1 MSVRLSALGDVRVLD
16 LSRQLPGPFCS
27 MLLADLGADVVVV
40 AAPNDPM
47 GVGIPLLGRN
57 KRNLTLNLKDREG
70 REIFDRLAVS
80 ADVVLEGFRPG
91 VTVRLGIDYDTLRVR
106 NPRLVYCSLSGYGQD
121 GPYRDRV
128 GHDINSLGYAGVLD
142 LIGAAGGPPVIA
154 GVQIADIGG
163 GALMAAVG
171 ILGALMAR
179 ERTGRGQLVDVA
191 MLDGSVAWNV
201 FHTLLYLVGGEVP
214 ERGRT
219 RLTGHHPC
227 YAIYETRDGRHLT
240 IGALEPHFWAALCR
254 HFGRED
260 FIETQYAEG
269 AKREAM
275 FAFFR
280 DAFGRK
286 TLAQWMTELG
296 DKDVCIGPVNTLAEA
311 FADPQVRH
319 RRMAVEM
326 DTPAGRTTAIGLP
339 IKLSE
344 TPGALRT
351 PPAGFGEHTD
361 LILGELGYGTAD
373 IAALRARGVV

>member
-1 MSVRLSALGDVRVLD
+1 MSKPPALGQLKILD

-27 MLLADLGADVVVV
+27 MLLADLGADVIVL

-47 GVGIPLLGRN
+47 GVGIPLLSRN
-57 KRNLTLNLKDREG
+57 KRNMTLNLKEPEG
-70 REIFDRLAVS
+70 KEIFRRLAAS

-91 VTVRLGIDYDTLRVR
+91 VTARLGIDYASLRVL
-106 NPRLVYCSLSGYGQD
+106 NPRIIYCSLSGYGQD

-128 GHDINSLGYAGVLD
+128 GHDINYLGYAGVLD
-142 LIGAAGGPPVIA
+142 LVGAAGRPPVIP

-171 ILGALMAR
+171 ILAAAIAR
-179 ERTGRGQLVDVA
+179 EETGRGQLVDIA
-191 MLDGSVAWNV
+191 MLDGSFAWNV
-201 FHTLLYLVGGEVP
+201 FHVMLYLATGRVP

-227 YAIYETRDGRHLT
+227 YAIYETRDGRYLT
-240 IGALEPHFWAALCR
+240 IGALEPHFWTTLCR

-260 FIETQYAEG
+260 FIETQYVEG
-269 AKREAM
+269 AKREEM

-280 DAFGRK
+280 AAFREK
-286 TLAQWMTELG
+286 TLAQWLSELG
-296 DKDVCIGPVNTLAEA
+296 DKDVCIAPVNTLAEA
-311 FADPQVRH
+311 LADPQIRH
-319 RRMAVEM
+319 RGMAVEM
-326 DTPAGRTTAIGLP
+326 PGPSGPLAAIGIP

-344 TPGALRT
+344 TPGTIRT

-361 LILGELGYGTAD
+361 LVLAELGYD
-373 IAALRARGVV
+373 VESIAGLRARGVI